1 MSIILDT
8 PDQIAAAQL
17 MAIRSGLSLEIRTGM
32 RLSRGRSASQ
42 IATGI
47 LKGAGIV
54 AEGKRPNKA
63 TVYRLFNDLLV
74 EKGLAD
80 RPLD

>member
-8 PDQIAAAQL
+8 PDQIAAARML
-17 MAIRSGLSLEIRTGM
+17 AIRSGLSLEIRTGM
-32 RLSRGRSASQ
+32 RLSRGRTASQ
-42 IATGI
+42 IATDI
-47 LKGAGIV
+47 LKDAGMV

-63 TVYRLFNDLLV
+63 TVYRLFNMFLV
-74 EKGLAD
+74 EQGLPD